1 MDKLVIVPS
10 GHCNTIPHT
19 TPAIIA
25 EHTQVSLSVLEALYK
40 SHHADFCKHED
51 APSKRCYRYCDQTM
65 PEQLNE
71 AQAMLLIA
79 LLKNTVPVQAVRIA
93 LIEQF
98 NVANKALAM
107 RREQRADYYIA
118 RTERS
123 TLLSERGISNSVR
136 PRFTEFAYIL
146 AFDKDSRTVRR
157 ENRVPA
163 YDRIVDYMSMDDLFA
178 LTSAEEELSELL
190 RAGKSYEQIR
200 TIVMPQAEPEPA
212 IEQAESTTPDSVG
225 HSEAKKP
232 YDMRALS
239 DAAAMWLR
247 DLLGS
252 AG

>member
-40 SHHADFCKHED
+40 SHHADFCKHAD
-51 APSKRCYRYCDQTM
+51 SPSKQCYRYCDQAM

-71 AQAMLLIA
+71 AQAMLLLA

-98 NVANKALAM
+98 NVANKELSM
-107 RREQRADYYIA
+107 RREQRADYQIA
-118 RTERS
+118 LAERN
-123 TLLSERGISNSVR
+123 TLLAERGISNSCR
-136 PRFTEFAYIL
+136 PKFTDLAYLI
-146 AFDKDSRTVRR
+146 AFDRDSRAVRR

-163 YDRIVDYMSMDDLFA
+163 YDNTVDYMSMDDIFA
-178 LTSAEEELSELL
+178 LTSAQEEVSELL

-200 TIVMPQAEPEPA
+200 AIVMPQAEPEPV
-212 IEQAESTTPDSVG
+212 IQQAAPTTPDSVG
-225 HSEAKKP
+225 HSEAEKP

-247 DLLGS
+247 DLLGR